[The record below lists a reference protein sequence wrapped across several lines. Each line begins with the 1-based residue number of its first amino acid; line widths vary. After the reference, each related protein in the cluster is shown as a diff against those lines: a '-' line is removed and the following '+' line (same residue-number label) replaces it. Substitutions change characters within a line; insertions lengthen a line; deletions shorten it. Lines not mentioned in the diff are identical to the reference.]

1 MDQLLTIFVA
11 LTALAVLA
19 QACVLVAIYLM
30 SKRLSNQIDRFM
42 SETREMM
49 VPVKAITE
57 NLQVASTNIME
68 LGISAREQFRRVEGM
83 VTDTNDVLHAQLS
96 RLEDVTKDVT
106 GRINST
112 ADMVQNTV
120 LRPVREAAAVAKG
133 LGRGIDY
140 LFRRNRKTSNSRE
153 KDEER
158 FG

>member
-1 MDQLLTIFVA
+1 MDNLLTFFVA
-11 LTALAVLA
+11 LTALAVLT
-19 QACVLVAIYLM
+19 QACVLVSIYLM
-30 SKRLSNQIDRFM
+30 SRRLSNQIERFM

-68 LGISAREQFRRVEGM
+68 IGISAREQFRRVEGM
-83 VTDTNDVLHAQLS
+83 VTDTNEVLHTQLN
-96 RLEDVTKDVT
+96 RLEEVTKDVT

-112 ADMVQNTV
+112 ADLVQETV

-133 LGRGIDY
+133 LGRGFDY
-140 LFRRNRKTSNSRE
+140 LFRRNRKPSNYRDQ
-153 KDEER
+153 DEER

>member
-1 MDQLLTIFVA
+1 MDTMLTFFVA
-11 LTALAVLA
+11 LTALAVLT
-19 QACVLVAIYLM
+19 QACVLVSIYLM
-30 SKRLSNQIDRFM
+30 SKRLSNQIERFM

-68 LGISAREQFRRVEGM
+68 IGKSAREQFRRVEGM
-83 VTDTNDVLHAQLS
+83 VTDTNEVLHTQLN
-96 RLEDVTKDVT
+96 RLEEVTKDVT

-112 ADMVQNTV
+112 ADLVQNTV

-133 LGRGIDY
+133 LGRGFDY
-140 LFRRNRKTSNSRE
+140 LFRRNRQASNNR
-153 KDEER
+153 DLDDER

>member
-1 MDQLLTIFVA
+1 VDQLLTFFVA

-68 LGISAREQFRRVEGM
+68 VGISAREQFRRVEGM

>member
-1 MDQLLTIFVA
+1 MDQMLTFFVA

-68 LGISAREQFRRVEGM
+68 LGISAREQFRRVESM
-83 VTDTNDVLHAQLS
+83 VTDTGDVLHTQLN
-96 RLEDVTKDVT
+96 RLEEVTQDVT

-112 ADMVQNTV
+112 ADLVQNTV
-120 LRPVREAAAVAKG
+120 LRPVREAAAVARG

-140 LFRRNRKTSNSRE
+140 LFRRNRKSSNSRNQ
-153 KDEER
+153 DEER

>member
-1 MDQLLTIFVA
+1 MDKLLTFFVA

-30 SKRLSNQIDRFM
+30 SKRLSNQVDRFM

-57 NLQVASTNIME
+57 NLQVASSNIME

-83 VTDTNDVLHAQLS
+83 VTDTNDVLHAQLN
-96 RLEDVTKDVT
+96 RLEDVTRDVT

-133 LGRGIDY
+133 LGRGFDY
-140 LFRRNRKTSNSRE
+140 LFRRNRKSANSRD

>member
-1 MDQLLTIFVA
+1 VDQLLTFFVA

-68 LGISAREQFRRVEGM
+68 LGVSAREQFRRVEGM

>member
-1 MDQLLTIFVA
+1 MDQLLTFFVA

-42 SETREMM
+42 AETREMM

-68 LGISAREQFRRVEGM
+68 LGVSAREQFRRVEGM
-83 VTDTNDVLHAQLS
+83 VTDTNEVLHAQLN
-96 RLEDVTKDVT
+96 RLEDVTRDVT

-140 LFRRNRKTSNSRE
+140 LFRRNRKSSNSRL